1 MEADRRRNNKVRCA
15 ILDTN
20 VLMYIY
26 LKKIDVIGQ
35 LRELGFKKFLVPSQ
49 VVEELKRLEVSLTGK
64 EKRAA
69 RFALNITANLEVVDV
84 EAEGT
89 DVSLISLAKKL
100 GCVLITNDK
109 ELKRRAMKEGIQVG
123 YVREMCRVEVE
134 E

>member
-1 MEADRRRNNKVRCA
+1 
-15 ILDTN
+15 
-20 VLMYIY
+20 MYIY

-89 DVSLISLAKKL
+89 DVSLISLAKRL

>member
-89 DVSLISLAKKL
+89 DVSLISLAKRL
-100 GCVLITNDK
+100 GCALITNDK

>member
-1 MEADRRRNNKVRCA
+1 MEADRSRNDKVRCA
-15 ILDTN
+15 VLDTN
-20 VLMYIY
+20 VLMYIF

-35 LRELGFKKFLVPSQ
+35 LKELGFKRFFVPLQ
-49 VVEELKRLEVSLTGK
+49 VVEELKRLEISLTGK

-69 RFALNITANLEVVDV
+69 RFALNILKNFEVVDV

-89 DVSLISLAKKL
+89 DVSLISLAKRL

-109 ELKRRAMKEGIQVG
+109 ELKRRATKEGIQVG
-123 YVREMCRVEVE
+123 YIREMCRVEVE